1 MRLVKIMERGGSDL
15 REYKRA
21 LKKAK
26 DAIDLI
32 CDLTDDMEDKYSERD
47 DDDWEYEEDSPA
59 HKIKRRGMR

>member
-47 DDDWEYEEDSPA
+47 DDWDYEEDEPVRKLKHRS
-59 HKIKRRGMR
+59 MR

>member
-32 CDLTDDMEDKYSERD
+32 CELSEDMEDKYSERD
-47 DDDWEYEEDSPA
+47 DDDWDYEEGEPVR
-59 HKIKRRGMR
+59 KIKRRGMR

>member
-15 REYKRA
+15 REYKKA

-47 DDDWEYEEDSPA
+47 DEDWDYEEER
-59 HKIKRRGMR
+59 KRHRR

>member
-1 MRLVKIMERGGSDL
+1 MKLVKIMERGGSDL
-15 REYKRA
+15 REYKKA

-47 DDDWEYEEDSPA
+47 DDDDWDYEEERK
-59 HKIKRRGMR
+59 HHRR

>member
-15 REYKRA
+15 REYKKA

-47 DDDWEYEEDSPA
+47 DEDWDYEEERK
-59 HKIKRRGMR
+59 HHRR

>member
-15 REYKRA
+15 YEYKKA

-32 CDLTDDMEDKYSERD
+32 CDMTDDMEDKYSERD
-47 DDDWEYEEDSPA
+47 DTDWDYEEERK
-59 HKIKRRGMR
+59 HHRR

>member
-1 MRLVKIMERGGSDL
+1 MKLVKIMERGGSDL
-15 REYKRA
+15 REYKKA

-47 DDDWEYEEDSPA
+47 DDDWDYEEERK
-59 HKIKRRGMR
+59 HHRR

>member
-47 DDDWEYEEDSPA
+47 DDDWDYEEDAPVR
-59 HKIKRRGMR
+59 KIKRRGMR